1 MDLSKVVM
9 TLKGKVPPEIP
20 PISGIFEMT
29 KKECLKGGFAVVEAD
44 LAGNSEGTGHRHGE
58 IGCLLGSSSHGTKSE
73 IRQRDVRC

>member
-29 KKECLKGGFAVVEAD
+29 KKECLRGASPSWKLILPVIQKA
-44 LAGNSEGTGHRHGE
+44 
-58 IGCLLGSSSHGTKSE
+58 LGIDTAK
-73 IRQRDVRC
+73 